1 MSDTFDRC
9 LAAAKAVNRT
19 YPDGYGFAL
28 RYLNTD
34 RPEFNP
40 AWLRDCARRIVSET
54 FENEPEYV
62 HRNDPD
68 LIRYVN
74 AQQHQDWEHWLIEAA
89 QLVHTAAMAGD
100 PDACRVMALCGHPGY
115 YSVEGPAS

>member
-9 LAAAKAVNRT
+9 LVAAMAVNRT

-28 RYLNTD
+28 CYLNTD

-54 FENEPEYV
+54 FAHPEYV
-62 HRNDPD
+62 HRNEPD
-68 LIRYVN
+68 LVRYVN
-74 AQQHQDWEHWLIEAA
+74 AQQHLGWELWLIEAA
-89 QLVHTAAMAGD
+89 QLVHNAAMAGD
-100 PDACRVMALCGHPGY
+100 KEACRVMALCGHPGY
-115 YSVEGPAS
+115 SVEGPTS

>member
-9 LAAAKAVNRT
+9 FVAAKAVNRK
-19 YPDGYGFAL
+19 YPDGYGFVL
-28 RYLNTD
+28 CYLNTG

-54 FENEPEYV
+54 FNDPKYV
-62 HRNDPD
+62 GRADPD
-68 LIRYVN
+68 LINYVK
-74 AQQHQDWEHWLIEAA
+74 AQAHSADWELWLIEAA

-100 PDACRVMALCGHPGY
+100 PEACRVMALCGHPGY
-115 YSVEGPAS
+115 PQGDQS